1 MDYCQWCPSGE
12 KKDKMKSGSNDNCCA
27 PDDDI
32 SSTPEQLISY
42 KCSKQLSYKMTK
54 RHLLDSIYIFGN
66 IYQKNSLIFKDEKYT
81 LLSSCLK
88 YIPQACAPPH
98 SSKLV
103 ILASFVACFAKR
115 RQPRIILEPNAMLG
129 FHLSSRSA
137 QCKKL
142 VSCHCSAELFWIGPR
157 SRSSWGPYSFDF
169 SYQPFWFLPQRYK
182 SVLSERKGKNV

>member
-1 MDYCQWCPSGE
+1 MITVALQMTIYLPLQSNWSRINVQNSWVTRWQKGMCSSPFIFWQQIS
-12 KKDKMKSGSNDNCCA
+12 KK
-27 PDDDI
+27 
-32 SSTPEQLISY
+32 
-42 KCSKQLSYKMTK
+42 
-54 RHLLDSIYIFGN
+54 
-66 IYQKNSLIFKDEKYT
+66 SLIFKDEKYT

-98 SSKLV
+98 TSKFV

-115 RQPRIILEPNAMLG
+115 RQPRIIQEPNAMLW
-129 FHLSSRSA
+129 FHLSS

-157 SRSSWGPYSFDF
+157 SRSSWGPYSFDC

-182 SVLSERKGKNV
+182 SVLSQRKGKMFSMLPQSELKST